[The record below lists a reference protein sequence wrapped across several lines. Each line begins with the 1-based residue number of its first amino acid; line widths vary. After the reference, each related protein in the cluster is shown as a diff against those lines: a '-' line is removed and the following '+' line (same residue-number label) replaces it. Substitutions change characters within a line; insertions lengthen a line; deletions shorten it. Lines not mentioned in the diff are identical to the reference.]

1 MVTEQNVRDAFF
13 KASEGRNKKSAVV
26 EFENNLDDNCK
37 LIADIINSG
46 KVSEYVKYI
55 KLRRKNTNGKWRDI
69 DAPTFFTLVM
79 QHVWIMLV
87 KPLYME
93 KETGI
98 ARNCIE
104 GRGICSEDIDKGLLR
119 PMRRLF
125 YDTRQYSHLVCI
137 DERKCYEHTTVKAY
151 RKGMKAIGASRE
163 LIDFGEAVG
172 FVRGI
177 LPIGTPTSPLMH
189 HIAVYPFDVW
199 LNGNYPHALRY
210 ADNVFVTVLSLEEG
224 HQVMW
229 RIKMNWWYELGVR
242 SKSTEQRVVAI
253 NDKPVDICGF
263 RICRFE
269 PRKDNHG
276 KGLTRIRKSIWHN
289 AIHADTKESWA
300 SYFGILS
307 HADCY
312 RSLVKKC
319 KEMKLEELTSRC
331 KLKRTMDAIEYDPSE
346 VLEIGSFDIIDY
358 EILKDRKTHE
368 DNWINLFCGRK
379 KEGSKKLKAFAFHG
393 NMKCIYMWIRML
405 EEEFGGKSFLPIED
419 VRLIKRRGYLL
430 DGTAE
435 VIEEIDPDEYYRNQ
449 QTENEKDI

>member
-13 KASEGRNKKSAVV
+13 KASEGRNKKSDVV

-37 LIADIINSG
+37 IIADIINSG

-87 KPLYME
+87 KPLYMA

-125 YDTRQYSHLVCI
+125 YDMRQYSHLVCI

-151 RKGMKAIGASRE
+151 RKGMKAIGARRE

-210 ADNVFVTVLSLEEG
+210 ADNVFVPALTLEEG
-224 HQVMW
+224 HQAMW
-229 RIKMNWWYELGVR
+229 RIKMFWWYEIGVR

-253 NDKPVDICGF
+253 NDKLVDICGF

-289 AIHADTKESWA
+289 AMHAETEESWA

-331 KLKRTMDAIEYDPSE
+331 KLKRTMDAIEYDPRE

-358 EILKDRKTHE
+358 EILKDKKTHE

-379 KEGSKKLKAFAFHG
+379 KEGTNKLKAFAFHG

>member
-13 KASEGRNKKSAVV
+13 KASEGRKKKPVVV
-26 EFENNLDDNCK
+26 EFENNLNNNCK

-69 DAPTFFTLVM
+69 DAPAFFTLVM

-87 KPLYME
+87 KPMYMA

-104 GRGICSEDIDKGLLR
+104 GRGICSDDIDKGLLR

-125 YDTRQYSHLVCI
+125 YDMRQYSHLVYI

-151 RKGMKAIGASRE
+151 RKGMKAIGARRE

-210 ADNVFVTVLSLEEG
+210 ADNVFVPVLSLEEG

-242 SKSTEQRVVAI
+242 S
-253 NDKPVDICGF
+253 
-263 RICRFE
+263 
-269 PRKDNHG
+269 
-276 KGLTRIRKSIWHN
+276 
-289 AIHADTKESWA
+289 
-300 SYFGILS
+300 
-307 HADCY
+307 
-312 RSLVKKC
+312 
-319 KEMKLEELTSRC
+319 
-331 KLKRTMDAIEYDPSE
+331 
-346 VLEIGSFDIIDY
+346 
-358 EILKDRKTHE
+358 
-368 DNWINLFCGRK
+368 
-379 KEGSKKLKAFAFHG
+379 
-393 NMKCIYMWIRML
+393 
-405 EEEFGGKSFLPIED
+405 
-419 VRLIKRRGYLL
+419 
-430 DGTAE
+430 
-435 VIEEIDPDEYYRNQ
+435 
-449 QTENEKDI
+449 

>member
-1 MVTEQNVRDAFF
+1 MVTEQIVRDAFF
-13 KASEGRNKKSAVV
+13 KASEDRKEKPVVV
-26 EFENNLDDNCK
+26 EFQDNLDDNCK

-69 DAPTFFTLVM
+69 DTPEFFTLVM

-87 KPLYME
+87 KPLYMA

-125 YDTRQYSHLVCI
+125 YDMRQYSHLVCI

-210 ADNVFVTVLSLEEG
+210 ADNVFVPALTLEEG
-224 HQVMW
+224 HHAMW
-229 RIKMNWWYELGVR
+229 RIKMFWWYELGVR

-253 NDKPVDICGF
+253 NDIFVDICGF
-263 RICRFE
+263 RLCRYT

-276 KGLTRIRKSIWHN
+276 KGLTKIRKSIWHN
-289 AIHADTKESWA
+289 AIHAETKESWA

-312 RSLVKKC
+312 RSLKNKC

-331 KLKRTMDAIEYDPSE
+331 KLKRAMDAMEYDPKE
-346 VLEIGSFDIIDY
+346 VLEIESFDIIDY
-358 EILKDRKTHE
+358 EILQDKKSHE
-368 DNWINLFCGRK
+368 DNWINLFCGIR
-379 KEGSKKLKAFAFHG
+379 KEGSRRLKAFAFHG
-393 NMKCIYMWIRML
+393 NMKCIYQWFRML
-405 EEEFGGKSFLPIED
+405 EKEFGDRSFLPIEGA
-419 VRLIKRRGYLL
+419 RLVKRRGYLL

-435 VIEEIDPDEYYRNQ
+435 MVEEIDPVEYYNNNYINNQ
-449 QTENEKDI
+449 AS

>member
-69 DAPTFFTLVM
+69 DAPAFFTLVM

-125 YDTRQYSHLVCI
+125 YDMRQYSHLVYI

-151 RKGMKAIGASRE
+151 RKGMKAIGARRE

-210 ADNVFVTVLSLEEG
+210 ADNVFVPVLSLEEG

-253 NDKPVDICGF
+253 NDKLVDICGF

-289 AIHADTKESWA
+289 AMHAETEESWA

-331 KLKRTMDAIEYDPSE
+331 KLKRTMDAIEYDPRE

-358 EILKDRKTHE
+358 EILKDKKTHE

-379 KEGSKKLKAFAFHG
+379 KEGTNKLKAFAFHG

>member
-1 MVTEQNVRDAFF
+1 MVTEQIVRDAFY
-13 KASEGRNKKSAVV
+13 KASEGRKKKPVVV
-26 EFENNLDDNCK
+26 EFENNLNDNCK

-46 KVSEYVKYI
+46 KTGEYVKYI
-55 KLRRKNTNGKWRDI
+55 QLERKNANGKWRDI

-87 KPLYME
+87 KPLYMA

-125 YDTRQYSHLVCI
+125 YDMRQYSHLVCI

-151 RKGMKAIGASRE
+151 RNGMKAIGARRE

-199 LNGNYPHALRY
+199 LNDNYPHALRY
-210 ADNVFVTVLSLEEG
+210 ADNVFVPIASLEEG
-224 HQVMW
+224 HRAMW
-229 RIKMNWWYELGVR
+229 RIKMFWWYNLGVR

-253 NDKPVDICGF
+253 NDIFVDICGF
-263 RICRFE
+263 RLCRYT

-289 AIHADTKESWA
+289 AIHAETKESWA

-312 RSLVKKC
+312 RSLKNKC

-331 KLKRTMDAIEYDPSE
+331 RLKRAMDAIEYDPKE
-346 VLEIGSFDIIDY
+346 VLEIESFDIIDY
-358 EILKDRKTHE
+358 EILQDKKSHE

-379 KEGSKKLKAFAFHG
+379 KEGTHKLKAFAFHG
-393 NMKCIYMWIRML
+393 NMKCIYQWFRML
-405 EEEFGGKSFLPIED
+405 EREFGDKSFLPIEGA
-419 VRLIKRRGYLL
+419 RLVKRRGYLL

-435 VIEEIDPDEYYRNQ
+435 MVEEIDPVEYYNNNYINNQ
-449 QTENEKDI
+449 AS

>member
-13 KASEGRNKKSAVV
+13 KASEGRKKKAAVV

-37 LIADIINSG
+37 IIADIINSG

-69 DAPTFFTLVM
+69 DAPAFFTLVM

-87 KPLYME
+87 KPLYMA

-125 YDTRQYSHLVCI
+125 YDMRQYSHLVCI

-253 NDKPVDICGF
+253 NDKLVDICGF

-289 AIHADTKESWA
+289 AMHADTKESWA

-331 KLKRTMDAIEYDPSE
+331 KLKRTMDAIEYDPRE

-358 EILKDRKTHE
+358 EILKDKKTHE

-379 KEGSKKLKAFAFHG
+379 KEGTNKLKAFAFHG

>member
-13 KASEGRNKKSAVV
+13 KASEGRKKKAAVV

-37 LIADIINSG
+37 LIAEIINSG

-87 KPLYME
+87 KPLYMA

-125 YDTRQYSHLVCI
+125 YDMRQYSHLVCI

-151 RKGMKAIGASRE
+151 RKGMKAIGARRE
-163 LIDFGEAVG
+163 LIDFGESVG

-253 NDKPVDICGF
+253 NDKLVDICGF

-289 AIHADTKESWA
+289 AMHAETEESWA

-331 KLKRTMDAIEYDPSE
+331 KLKRTMDAIEYDPRE

-358 EILKDRKTHE
+358 EILKDKKTHE

-379 KEGSKKLKAFAFHG
+379 KEGTNKLKAFAFHG

>member
-13 KASEGRNKKSAVV
+13 KASEGRKKKAAVV
-26 EFENNLDDNCK
+26 EFENNLNNNCK

-46 KVSEYVKYI
+46 KTGEYLKYI
-55 KLRRKNTNGKWRDI
+55 QLKRKNTNGKWRDI

-87 KPLYME
+87 KPLYMA

-119 PMRRLF
+119 PMLRLF
-125 YDTRQYSHLVCI
+125 YDMRQYSHLVCI

-151 RKGMKAIGASRE
+151 RKGMKAIGARRE
-163 LIDFGEAVG
+163 LIDFGESVG

-210 ADNVFVTVLSLEEG
+210 ADNVFVPVLSLEEG

-229 RIKMNWWYELGVR
+229 RIKMNWWYELCVR

-263 RICRFE
+263 RICRFK

-289 AIHADTKESWA
+289 AIHAETKESWA

-331 KLKRTMDAIEYDPSE
+331 KLKRTMDAIEYDPRE

-358 EILKDRKTHE
+358 EILKDKKTHE

-379 KEGSKKLKAFAFHG
+379 RDGTNKLKAFAFHG

-435 VIEEIDPDEYYRNQ
+435 IIEEIDPDEYYRNQ
-449 QTENEKDI
+449 QTENDKDI

>member
-87 KPLYME
+87 KPLYMA

-104 GRGICSEDIDKGLLR
+104 GRGICSEDIDNGLLR

-125 YDTRQYSHLVCI
+125 YDQRQYTHLVCI

-151 RKGMKAIGASRE
+151 RKGMKAIGAIRE
-163 LIDFGEAVG
+163 LIDFGESVG

-210 ADNVFVTVLSLEEG
+210 ADNVFVPVLSLEEG

-253 NDKPVDICGF
+253 NDKLVDICGF

-289 AIHADTKESWA
+289 AIHAETKESWA

-331 KLKRTMDAIEYDPSE
+331 KLKRTMDAIEYDPRE

-358 EILKDRKTHE
+358 EILKDKKTHE

-379 KEGSKKLKAFAFHG
+379 KEGTNKLKAFAFHG

-449 QTENEKDI
+449 QTENDKDI

>member
-1 MVTEQNVRDAFF
+1 MVTEQNIRDAFF

-26 EFENNLDDNCK
+26 EFENNLDDNCNI
-37 LIADIINSG
+37 IADIINSG

-125 YDTRQYSHLVCI
+125 YDMRQYSHLVCI

-151 RKGMKAIGASRE
+151 RKGMKAIGARRE
-163 LIDFGEAVG
+163 LIDFGESVG

-189 HIAVYPFDVW
+189 HISVYPFDVW

-210 ADNVFVTVLSLEEG
+210 ADNVFVPVLSLEEG

-253 NDKPVDICGF
+253 NDNPVDICGF

-289 AIHADTKESWA
+289 AIHAETEESWA

-331 KLKRTMDAIEYDPSE
+331 KLKRTMDAIEYDPRE

-358 EILKDRKTHE
+358 EILKDKKTHE

-379 KEGSKKLKAFAFHG
+379 KEGTNKLKAFTFHG

-449 QTENEKDI
+449 QTENDKDI

>member
-1 MVTEQNVRDAFF
+1 MA
-13 KASEGRNKKSAVV
+13 
-26 EFENNLDDNCK
+26 
-37 LIADIINSG
+37 
-46 KVSEYVKYI
+46 
-55 KLRRKNTNGKWRDI
+55 
-69 DAPTFFTLVM
+69 
-79 QHVWIMLV
+79 
-87 KPLYME
+87 

-125 YDTRQYSHLVCI
+125 YDQRQYTHLVCI

-199 LNGNYPHALRY
+199 LVDNYPHALRY
-210 ADNVFVTVLSLEEG
+210 ADNVFVPALTLEEG
-224 HQVMW
+224 HQAMW
-229 RIKMNWWYELGVR
+229 RIKMFWWYEIGVR

-253 NDKPVDICGF
+253 NDIFVDICGF
-263 RICRFE
+263 CLCRYT

-289 AIHADTKESWA
+289 AIHAETKESWA

-312 RSLVKKC
+312 RSLKNKC

-331 KLKRTMDAIEYDPSE
+331 KLKRAMDAIEYDPKE
-346 VLEIGSFDIIDY
+346 VLEIESFDIIDY
-358 EILKDRKTHE
+358 EILQDKKSHE
-368 DNWINLFCGRK
+368 DNWINLFCGKK
-379 KEGSKKLKAFAFHG
+379 KEGTHKLKAFAFHG
-393 NMKCIYMWIRML
+393 NMKCIYQWFRML
-405 EEEFGGKSFLPIED
+405 EKEFGDRSFLPIEGA
-419 VRLIKRRGYLL
+419 RLVKRRGYLL

-435 VIEEIDPDEYYRNQ
+435 MIEEIDPVEYYNNNYINNQ
-449 QTENEKDI
+449 AS

>member
-1 MVTEQNVRDAFF
+1 MVTEQIVRDAFY
-13 KASEGRNKKSAVV
+13 KASEDRKKKPVVV
-26 EFENNLDDNCK
+26 EFKSKLDDNCK

-46 KVSEYVKYI
+46 KVSEYVKYV

-125 YDTRQYSHLVCI
+125 YDMRQYSHLVCI

-151 RKGMKAIGASRE
+151 RKGMKAIGARRE

-210 ADNVFVTVLSLEEG
+210 ADNVFMPVLSLEEG
-224 HQVMW
+224 HQAMW
-229 RIKMNWWYELGVR
+229 RIKMFWWYEIGVR
-242 SKSTEQRVVAI
+242 SKSTEQRVVAT

-289 AIHADTKESWA
+289 AMHAETEESWA

-331 KLKRTMDAIEYDPSE
+331 KLKRTMDAIEYDPRE
-346 VLEIGSFDIIDY
+346 VLEIGFFDIIDY
-358 EILKDRKTHE
+358 EILKDKKTHE

-379 KEGSKKLKAFAFHG
+379 KEGTNKLKAFAFHG

-405 EEEFGGKSFLPIED
+405 EAEFGGKSFLPIED

>member
-13 KASEGRNKKSAVV
+13 KASEGRKKKPVVV
-26 EFENNLDDNCK
+26 EFENNLNNNCK

-125 YDTRQYSHLVCI
+125 YDQRQYTHLVCI

-151 RKGMKAIGASRE
+151 RKGMKAIGARRE

-253 NDKPVDICGF
+253 NDKLVDICGF

-289 AIHADTKESWA
+289 AMHAETEESWA

-331 KLKRTMDAIEYDPSE
+331 KLKRTMDAIEYDPRE

-358 EILKDRKTHE
+358 EILKDKKTHE

-393 NMKCIYMWIRML
+393 NMKCIHMWIRML

>member
-37 LIADIINSG
+37 IIADIINSG

-69 DAPTFFTLVM
+69 DAPAFFTLVM

-87 KPLYME
+87 KPLYMA

-125 YDTRQYSHLVCI
+125 YDMRQYSHLVCI
-137 DERKCYEHTTVKAY
+137 DERKCYEHTTVKSY
-151 RKGMKAIGASRE
+151 RKGMKAIGARRE

-210 ADNVFVTVLSLEEG
+210 ADNVFVPVLSLEEG

-253 NDKPVDICGF
+253 NDKLVDICGF
-263 RICRFE
+263 RICRFD
-269 PRKDNHG
+269 PREYNHG

-289 AIHADTKESWA
+289 AIHAETKESWA

-331 KLKRTMDAIEYDPSE
+331 KLKRTMDAIEYDPRE

-358 EILKDRKTHE
+358 EILKDKKTHE

>member
-13 KASEGRNKKSAVV
+13 KASEGRKKKPVVV
-26 EFENNLDDNCK
+26 EFENNLNNNCK
-37 LIADIINSG
+37 LITEIINSG
-46 KVSEYVKYI
+46 KTGEYVKYI
-55 KLRRKNTNGKWRDI
+55 QLKRKNTNGKWRDI

-253 NDKPVDICGF
+253 NDKLVDICGF

-331 KLKRTMDAIEYDPSE
+331 KLKRTMDAIEYDPRE

-358 EILKDRKTHE
+358 EILKDKKTHE

-393 NMKCIYMWIRML
+393 NMKCIHMWIRML

>member
-1 MVTEQNVRDAFF
+1 MVTEQNVSDAFF
-13 KASEGRNKKSAVV
+13 KASEGRKKKPVVV
-26 EFENNLDDNCK
+26 EFENNLNNNCK

-125 YDTRQYSHLVCI
+125 YDQRQYTHLVCI

-151 RKGMKAIGASRE
+151 RKGMKAIGARRE

-253 NDKPVDICGF
+253 NDKLVDICGF

-289 AIHADTKESWA
+289 AMHAETEDSWA

-331 KLKRTMDAIEYDPSE
+331 KLKRTMDAIEYDPRE

-358 EILKDRKTHE
+358 EILKDKKTHE

-393 NMKCIYMWIRML
+393 NMKCIHMWIRML

>member
-1 MVTEQNVRDAFF
+1 MVTEQNVRDAFY
-13 KASEGRNKKSAVV
+13 KASEDRKKKPVVV

-46 KVSEYVKYI
+46 KTGEYVKYI
-55 KLRRKNTNGKWRDI
+55 QLKRKNANGKWRDI
-69 DAPTFFTLVM
+69 DAPEFFTLVM
-79 QHVWIMLV
+79 QHMWIVLV
-87 KPLYME
+87 KPLYMA

-125 YDTRQYSHLVCI
+125 YDQRQYTHLVCI

-199 LNGNYPHALRY
+199 LVDNYPHALRY
-210 ADNVFVTVLSLEEG
+210 ADNVFVPALTLEEG
-224 HQVMW
+224 HQAMW
-229 RIKMNWWYELGVR
+229 RIKMFWWYEIGVR

-253 NDKPVDICGF
+253 NDIFVDICGF
-263 RICRFE
+263 CLCRYT

-289 AIHADTKESWA
+289 AIHAETKESWA

-312 RSLVKKC
+312 RSLKNKC

-331 KLKRTMDAIEYDPSE
+331 KLKRAMDAIEYDPKE
-346 VLEIGSFDIIDY
+346 VLEIESFDIIDY
-358 EILKDRKTHE
+358 EILQDKKSHE
-368 DNWINLFCGRK
+368 DNWINLFCGKK
-379 KEGSKKLKAFAFHG
+379 KEGTHKLKAFAFHG
-393 NMKCIYMWIRML
+393 NMKCIYQWFRML
-405 EEEFGGKSFLPIED
+405 EKEFGDRSFLPIEGA
-419 VRLIKRRGYLL
+419 RLVKRRGYLL
-430 DGTAE
+430 DGIVE
-435 VIEEIDPDEYYRNQ
+435 MIEEIDPAEYYNNNYINNQ
-449 QTENEKDI
+449 AS

>member
-37 LIADIINSG
+37 IIADIINSG

-69 DAPTFFTLVM
+69 DAPAFFTLVM

-87 KPLYME
+87 KPLYMA

-125 YDTRQYSHLVCI
+125 YDMRQYSHLVCI
-137 DERKCYEHTTVKAY
+137 DERKCYEHTTVKSY
-151 RKGMKAIGASRE
+151 RKGMKAIGARRE

-253 NDKPVDICGF
+253 NDKLVDICGF

-289 AIHADTKESWA
+289 AMHAETEESWA

-307 HADCY
+307 HVDCY

-319 KEMKLEELTSRC
+319 TEMKLEELTSRC
-331 KLKRTMDAIEYDPSE
+331 KLKRTMDAIEYDPRE

-358 EILKDRKTHE
+358 DILKDKKTHE

-379 KEGSKKLKAFAFHG
+379 KEGTNKLKAFAFHG

>member
-13 KASEGRNKKSAVV
+13 NASEGRNKKSAVV

-37 LIADIINSG
+37 IIADIINSG

-151 RKGMKAIGASRE
+151 RKGMKAIGARRE

-253 NDKPVDICGF
+253 NDKLVDICGF

-289 AIHADTKESWA
+289 AMHAETEESWA

-331 KLKRTMDAIEYDPSE
+331 KLKRTMDAIEYDPRE

-358 EILKDRKTHE
+358 EILKDKKTHE

-393 NMKCIYMWIRML
+393 NMKCIHMWIRML

>member
-1 MVTEQNVRDAFF
+1 MVTKQNVRDAFF
-13 KASEGRNKKSAVV
+13 KASEGRKKKPVVV
-26 EFENNLDDNCK
+26 EFENNLNNNCK

-87 KPLYME
+87 KPLYMA

-125 YDTRQYSHLVCI
+125 YDQRQYTHLVCI

-151 RKGMKAIGASRE
+151 RKGMKTIGARRE

-210 ADNVFVTVLSLEEG
+210 ADNVFVPVLSLEEG

-263 RICRFE
+263 RICRFD

-331 KLKRTMDAIEYDPSE
+331 KLKRTMDAIEYDPRE

-358 EILKDRKTHE
+358 EILKDKKTHE

-379 KEGSKKLKAFAFHG
+379 KEGTNKLKAFAFHG

>member
-13 KASEGRNKKSAVV
+13 KASEGRKKKPVVV
-26 EFENNLDDNCK
+26 EFENNLNNNCK
-37 LIADIINSG
+37 LIAEIINSG

-87 KPLYME
+87 KPLYMA

-125 YDTRQYSHLVCI
+125 YDQRQYTHLVCI

-151 RKGMKAIGASRE
+151 RNGMKTIGARRE

-289 AIHADTKESWA
+289 AMHAETEESWA

-331 KLKRTMDAIEYDPSE
+331 KLKRTMDAIEYDPRE

-358 EILKDRKTHE
+358 EILKDKKTHE

-393 NMKCIYMWIRML
+393 NMKCIHMWIRML

>member
-1 MVTEQNVRDAFF
+1 MVTEQIVRDAFY
-13 KASEGRNKKSAVV
+13 KASEDRKKKPVVV
-26 EFENNLDDNCK
+26 EFKNNLDDNCK
-37 LIADIINSG
+37 LIADVINSG
-46 KVSEYVKYI
+46 KTGKYVKYI
-55 KLRRKNTNGKWRDI
+55 QLKRKNANGKWRDI

-79 QHVWIMLV
+79 QHVWIILV
-87 KPLYME
+87 KPLYMS

-125 YDTRQYSHLVCI
+125 YDMRQYSHLVCI

-199 LNGNYPHALRY
+199 LNANYPHALRY
-210 ADNVFVTVLSLEEG
+210 ADNVFVPVSSLEEG
-224 HQVMW
+224 HRAMW
-229 RIKMNWWYELGVR
+229 RIKMNWWYDLCVR

-263 RICRFE
+263 PLCRFE

-289 AIHADTKESWA
+289 AMHAETKESWA

-312 RSLVKKC
+312 RSLTNKC

-331 KLKRTMDAIEYDPSE
+331 KLKRAMDAIEYDPRE
-346 VLEIGSFDIIDY
+346 VLDIESFDIIDY
-358 EILKDRKTHE
+358 EILQDKKSHE
-368 DNWINLFCGRK
+368 DNWINLFCGVR
-379 KEGSKKLKAFAFHG
+379 KEGSNKLKAFAFHG
-393 NMKCIYMWIRML
+393 NMKCIYRWIRML
-405 EEEFGGKSFLPIED
+405 EEEFGGKSFLPIEG

-435 VIEEIDPDEYYRNQ
+435 IIEEIDPDEYYKS
-449 QTENEKDI
+449 TKAKAS